1 MFQAFQKKIIL
12 LIIDFLFFELIIN
25 IFENVQE
32 IKHVFSPKGSIFL
45 WSLFSVMSNFQSVAR
60 SVFGLIQCHQMS
72 PADSWWCKLY
82 IFVTN
87 HMHVSST
94 IILIDFIHILYLPNI
109 VFLWYRVFTSNWNQF
124 HLDLRSI
131 LIRINLIL
139 FEIRNFFLNTH

>member
-1 MFQAFQKKIIL
+1 M

-25 IFENVQE
+25 IFKNVQE

-82 IFVTN
+82 IFVTSL
-87 HMHVSST
+87 MHVSCT
-94 IILIDFIHILYLPNI
+94 ILVDFIYILYLPNI